1 MGNNEIPRRAR
12 LDLVTPEEKAL
23 YEMVWQI
30 EKLGAHVLL
39 TDVVVLLGRA
49 REKLADWVEL
59 NAAQQTLAV
68 DGATVVAKEV
78 ICPVCSSV
86 VELYEG
92 NKIGMHTP
100 HNNVSE
106 PICKSSGVEITP
118 RH

>member
-1 MGNNEIPRRAR
+1 MGNNEIPRRSR

-68 DGATVVAKEV
+68 DVCPGCAITEGYWLNGVYTVTKVHCLTPRAKED
-78 ICPVCSSV
+78 
-86 VELYEG
+86 
-92 NKIGMHTP
+92 K
-100 HNNVSE
+100 NV
-106 PICKSSGVEITP
+106 
-118 RH
+118 

>member
-1 MGNNEIPRRAR
+1 MGNNEIPRRSR

-59 NAAQQTLAV
+59 NAAQQTL
-68 DGATVVAKEV
+68 DGATVAVKEV
-78 ICPVCSSV
+78 ICPICSSIV
-86 VELYEG
+86 SLYDG

-106 PICKSSGVEITP
+106 SICKSSGVEITP
-118 RH
+118 RR

>member
-1 MGNNEIPRRAR
+1 MGNNEIPRRSR

-68 DGATVVAKEV
+68 DGALVTVNEAGEITCK
-78 ICPVCSSV
+78 VC
-86 VELYEG
+86 G
-92 NKIGMHTP
+92 RGMRAQ
-100 HNNVSE
+100 
-106 PICKSSGVEITP
+106 TP